1 MTIRLAQQ
9 RGIADLLAF
18 TFRSVSN
25 PMAARYLSRLATL
38 LAMAIWWGGL
48 TFYALFVVPTGVDVL
63 GGETEQGFITQ
74 RVSNI
79 INLCG
84 LLALVVLLVHAAVSW
99 RSIGRLSRIA
109 LSSTWLITAAAQFAL
124 LLMHP
129 RLDALLDVP
138 SHTIIE
144 PSSFH
149 RLHELYLIVTTIQWS
164 AALVHLVAIIK
175 IWSREA
181 RNQSAE

>member
-1 MTIRLAQQ
+1 M
-9 RGIADLLAF
+9 
-18 TFRSVSN
+18 V
-25 PMAARYLSRLATL
+25 ARFFVRLATV
-38 LAMAIWWGGL
+38 LAMALWWGGL

-74 RVSNI
+74 RVSNV

-84 LLALVVLLVHAAVSW
+84 LLALVVLLVHAAASW
-99 RSIGRLSRIA
+99 RSIGRLAKIA
-109 LSSTWLITAAAQFAL
+109 LSTTWFITAAAQAAL

-129 RLDALLDVP
+129 RLDALLDVS

-144 PSSFH
+144 PSPFH

-164 AALVHLVAIIK
+164 AGLMHLVAIIA
-175 IWSREA
+175 IWSRET
-181 RNQSAE
+181 RGQPAE

>member
-1 MTIRLAQQ
+1 M
-9 RGIADLLAF
+9 
-18 TFRSVSN
+18 V
-25 PMAARYLSRLATL
+25 ARYLSRLATVL
-38 LAMAIWWGGL
+38 TMALWWGGL
-48 TFYALFVVPTGVDVL
+48 TFYALFVVPTGVEVL

-84 LLALVVLLVHAAVSW
+84 VLALVVLLVHAAVSW
-99 RSIGRLSRIA
+99 RSIGRFAKITLST
-109 LSSTWLITAAAQFAL
+109 TWFITAAAQSVL

-138 SHTIIE
+138 SHSIVE

-149 RLHELYLIVTTIQWS
+149 RLHELYLIVITIQWS
-164 AALVHLVAIIK
+164 SALLHLVAIIT
-175 IWSREA
+175 IWSRETPS
-181 RNQSAE
+181 QSA